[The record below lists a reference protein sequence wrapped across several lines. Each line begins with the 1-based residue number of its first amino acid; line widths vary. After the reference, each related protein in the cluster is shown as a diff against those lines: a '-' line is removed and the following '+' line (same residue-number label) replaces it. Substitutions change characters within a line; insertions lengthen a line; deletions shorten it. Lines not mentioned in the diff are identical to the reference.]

1 MIIGKVG
8 AEYRQYQGEPDDLT
22 FRTATFEEEEICRN
36 TEKKRKYLVIVYV
49 FFIIAVLFFAYLLHL
64 LGYWNIISAAFLSI
78 FLIVAVVSLIRS
90 ILDARKSISYEVTD
104 GILVYGFESSDGDS
118 ASSSGL
124 YDHAAVWCPDQQV
137 YLPSVRCSMNKAYIQ
152 KGDELL
158 VVRGDRGN
166 GRKPNYFVINKNLET
181 ARKDSKIWLTKL
193 WG

>member
-1 MIIGKVG
+1 MRIGIVG
-8 AEYRQYQGEPDDLT
+8 AEYRQYQGKPDDLT
-22 FRTATFEEEEICRN
+22 YRTATFEEEEICRN
-36 TEKKRKYLVIVYV
+36 TEKKRKYMIIVCV
-49 FFIIAVLFFAYLLHL
+49 FFIIAVLFFAYLLYIL
-64 LGYWNIISAAFLSI
+64 SFWNIISAAFLSI
-78 FLIVAVVSLIRS
+78 FLIVAVISLIRS

-118 ASSSGL
+118 ASSSGR

-166 GRKPNYFVINKNLET
+166 GRKPNYFAINKNLET
-181 ARKDSKIWLTKL
+181 ARKDSKIWLTK
-193 WG
+193 